1 MSEPTAMPLAGLD
14 EMNRLIDGY
23 QATTLVYAALKLGL
37 PERMGATACAAQR
50 LAADLGAPPDRVFR
64 LLRALAAIGVCEEL
78 PDASFALSAA
88 GQQLRADSGSGLR
101 EKAILAVEHYWPAW
115 AAFAQCVTGE
125 QTAFAAAF
133 GMTPWDYRRDH
144 PRLGATFN
152 TWLAAETHA
161 NCASVVAALDVAHI
175 ARVADIG
182 GGNGGLLRALLQA
195 HPHLTGVLFDQPHV
209 IGQAAETFGEELRN
223 GRLQFAGGDFFAQIP
238 VQAELYLLKSVLH
251 DWDDADA
258 ARILRNCRAAMPPHA
273 RLALI
278 ERVLPERA
286 AQAPATIMV
295 DVQMMAITG
304 GRERGLGEFERLLQH
319 GGLALCGVTHTAAG
333 FAIIEALAR

>member
-1 MSEPTAMPLAGLD
+1 MNEPKAAPLAGLD

-23 QATTLVYAALKLGL
+23 QSTTLVYAALKLGL
-37 PERMGATACAAQR
+37 PERMGAAACTAER
-50 LAADLGAPPDRVFR
+50 LAAATGAPPDRVLR

-78 PDASFALSAA
+78 PDSSFALSAA
-88 GQQLRADSGSGLR
+88 GQQLRADAGSGMR

-115 AAFAQCVTGE
+115 AAFEHCVTRE

-133 GMTPWDYRRDH
+133 GMTAWEYRRDNPH
-144 PRLGATFN
+144 LGATFN

-161 NCASVVAALDVAHI
+161 NCASLVAALDVTHT

-182 GGNGGLLRALLQA
+182 GGNGGLLRALLRA

-209 IGQAAETFGEELRN
+209 VGQAAATFGEEFRN
-223 GRLQFAGGDFFAQIP
+223 GRLQFAGGDFFADIP

-251 DWDDADA
+251 DWNDADTT
-258 ARILRNCRAAMPPHA
+258 RILRNCRAAMAPDA

-278 ERVLPERA
+278 ERVLPARA

-319 GGLALCGVTHTAAG
+319 AGLALRGVTHTAAG
-333 FAIIEALAR
+333 FAIIEAVAA

>member
-1 MSEPTAMPLAGLD
+1 MSEPTAMHLAGLD

-50 LAADLGAPPDRVFR
+50 LAADMGAPPDRVFR

-133 GMTPWDYRRDH
+133 GMTPCGQ
-144 PRLGATFN
+144 L
-152 TWLAAETHA
+152 LA
-161 NCASVVAALDVAHI
+161 VA
-175 ARVADIG
+175 RSS
-182 GGNGGLLRALLQA
+182 
-195 HPHLTGVLFDQPHV
+195 
-209 IGQAAETFGEELRN
+209 
-223 GRLQFAGGDFFAQIP
+223 IP
-238 VQAELYLLKSVLH
+238 
-251 DWDDADA
+251 ADA
-258 ARILRNCRAAMPPHA
+258 STPVIRARAILPTGRAPGMTTRPSTSGAS
-273 RLALI
+273 R
-278 ERVLPERA
+278 
-286 AQAPATIMV
+286 
-295 DVQMMAITG
+295 
-304 GRERGLGEFERLLQH
+304 
-319 GGLALCGVTHTAAG
+319 
-333 FAIIEALAR
+333 

>member
-1 MSEPTAMPLAGLD
+1 MSTPESAPPAGLA

-37 PERMGATACAAQR
+37 PERMGATACTAQQ
-50 LAADLGAPPDRVFR
+50 LAGATGAPAERVFR

-88 GQQLRADSGSGLR
+88 GLQLRADSGSGLR

-115 AAFAQCVTGE
+115 AAFEHCVTRE

-133 GMTPWDYRRDH
+133 GMTPWEYRRDH
-144 PRLGATFN
+144 PRLGESFN
-152 TWLAAETHA
+152 TWLAAETRA
-161 NCASVVAALDVAHI
+161 NCASVVAALDVAHTS
-175 ARVADIG
+175 RVADIG
-182 GGNGGLLRALLQA
+182 GGNGGLLRALLLA
-195 HPHLTGVLFDQPHV
+195 HPHLSGVLFDQPHV
-209 IGQAAETFGEELRN
+209 IRQAAASVGEEFGG
-223 GRLQFAGGDFFAQIP
+223 GRVQFAGGDFFAEIP

-258 ARILRNCRAAMPPHA
+258 THILRNCRAAMPAHA

-278 ERVLPERA
+278 ERVLPDRA

-304 GRERGLGEFERLLQH
+304 GRERRLGEFERLLQH
-319 GGLALCGVTHTAAG
+319 GGLAVRGVTHTAAG
-333 FAIIEALAR
+333 FAIIEAVAA